1 MDKSYFDVK
10 PKGRHAQV
18 LAKPTAD
25 ALMEFCRQEP
35 EFEQAIMQ
43 SGKSFDDC
51 LNEITNGV
59 GSAISDLE
67 VYSRAVKFYFPV
79 ATVRFSMEIDLC
91 GNNGAVDPPITMT
104 KHDKPEQH
112 VSQHETAMQLSL
124 DSLLDF

>member
-1 MDKSYFDVK
+1 MDKSYFEVN

-18 LAKPTAD
+18 LAKPTAN

-51 LNEITNGV
+51 LNEITKGI
-59 GSAISDLE
+59 GSSISDLDL
-67 VYSRAVKFYFPV
+67 YSRAVKFYFPV
-79 ATVRFSMEIDLC
+79 AAVRFHMTIDLC

-104 KHDKPEQH
+104 KQEAPEP
-112 VSQHETAMQLSL
+112 MQLSL
-124 DSLLDF
+124 DDLLNF

>member
-1 MDKSYFDVK
+1 MDKKYFDVK
-10 PKGRHAQV
+10 PADKYAKAI
-18 LAKPTAD
+18 AKPTAD

-51 LNEITNGV
+51 LKEITKGI
-59 GSAISDLE
+59 GQSISDLE

-79 ATVRFSMEIDLC
+79 AAVRFHMTIDLC
-91 GNNGAVDPPITMT
+91 GDNGAADPPITMT
-104 KHDKPEQH
+104 KQDKPD
-112 VSQHETAMQLSL
+112 AMQLSL

>member
-1 MDKSYFDVK
+1 MDKSYFDVS
-10 PKGRHAQV
+10 PKGRHGRHAQV
-18 LAKPTAD
+18 IAKPTAD

-51 LNEITNGV
+51 LNEITKGI

-79 ATVRFSMEIDLC
+79 AAVRFHMTIDLC
-91 GNNGAVDPPITMT
+91 GDNGAVDPPITMT
-104 KHDKPEQH
+104 KQDKPEP
-112 VSQHETAMQLSL
+112 MQLSL

>member
-1 MDKSYFDVK
+1 MDKKYFDVS

-18 LAKPTAD
+18 IAGPTAD

-51 LNEITNGV
+51 LAAITKGI
-59 GSAISDLE
+59 GQSISDLE

-79 ATVRFSMEIDLC
+79 AAVRFHMTIDLC
-91 GNNGAVDPPITMT
+91 GDNGAVDPPITMIRQA
-104 KHDKPEQH
+104 KPEP
-112 VSQHETAMQLSL
+112 MQLSL

>member
-35 EFEQAIMQ
+35 EFEQAIEQ
-43 SGKSFDDC
+43 SGKTFDDC
-51 LNEITNGV
+51 LAAITKGI

-67 VYSRAVKFYFPV
+67 LYSRAVRFYFPV
-79 ATVRFSMEIDLC
+79 ASVRFHMTIDLC
-91 GNNGAVDPPITMT
+91 GNNGAADPPITMT
-104 KHDKPEQH
+104 QQDKPEP
-112 VSQHETAMQLSL
+112 MNLSL

>member
-1 MDKSYFDVK
+1 MDKSYFDVS
-10 PKGRHAQV
+10 PKDKHAQV
-18 LAKPTAD
+18 IAKQPTD

-51 LNEITNGV
+51 LKAITKGI

-79 ATVRFSMEIDLC
+79 ASVRFRMEIDLC
-91 GNNGAVDPPITMT
+91 GDNGAVDPPITMT
-104 KHDKPEQH
+104 KQENPEP
-112 VSQHETAMQLSL
+112 MQLSL

>member
-1 MDKSYFDVK
+1 MDKSYFDVN

-43 SGKSFDDC
+43 SGKSFTDC
-51 LNEITNGV
+51 LNEITKGI

-67 VYSRAVKFYFPV
+67 VYSRAVKFYFHV
-79 ATVRFSMEIDLC
+79 ATVRFHMTIDLC
-91 GNNGAVDPPITMT
+91 GDNGAVDPPITMT
-104 KHDKPEQH
+104 QQAKPEPID
-112 VSQHETAMQLSL
+112 LSL

>member
-10 PKGRHAQV
+10 PKGRHAQAI
-18 LAKPTAD
+18 AKPTAD

-51 LNEITNGV
+51 LNAITKGI
-59 GSAISDLE
+59 GQSISDLE

-79 ATVRFSMEIDLC
+79 AAVRFHMTIDLC
-91 GNNGAVDPPITMT
+91 GDNGAVDPPITMT
-104 KHDKPEQH
+104 KRDKPD
-112 VSQHETAMQLSL
+112 AMQLSL
-124 DSLLDF
+124 DDLLNF

>member
-18 LAKPTAD
+18 LAKPTAN

-35 EFEQAIMQ
+35 EFEQAIEQ
-43 SGKSFDDC
+43 SGKTFDDC
-51 LNEITNGV
+51 LTAITKGI
-59 GSAISDLE
+59 GSSISDLE

-79 ATVRFSMEIDLC
+79 AAVRFHMTIDLC
-91 GNNGAVDPPITMT
+91 GDNGAVDPPITQH
-104 KHDKPEQH
+104 KHDKPD
-112 VSQHETAMQLSL
+112 AMQLSL

>member
-18 LAKPTAD
+18 IAKPTAD

-35 EFEQAIMQ
+35 DFEQAIEQ
-43 SGKSFDDC
+43 SGKTFDDC
-51 LNEITNGV
+51 LTEITKGI
-59 GSAISDLE
+59 GGAISDLE

-79 ATVRFSMEIDLC
+79 AAVRFHMTIDLC
-91 GNNGAVDPPITMT
+91 GDNGAVDPPITMT
-104 KHDKPEQH
+104 KQDKPVQR
-112 VSQHETAMQLSL
+112 ETAMQLSL

>member
-35 EFEQAIMQ
+35 EFEQAIEQ
-43 SGKSFDDC
+43 SGKSFTDC
-51 LNEITNGV
+51 LNAITKGI

-79 ATVRFSMEIDLC
+79 AKVRFHMEIDLC
-91 GNNGAVDPPITMT
+91 GDNGATDPPITQH
-104 KHDKPEQH
+104 KQDKPEP
-112 VSQHETAMQLSL
+112 MQLSL

>member
-18 LAKPTAD
+18 IAKPTAD

-43 SGKSFDDC
+43 SGKTFDDC
-51 LNEITNGV
+51 LAAITKGI

-79 ATVRFSMEIDLC
+79 AAVRFRMEIDLC
-91 GNNGAVDPPITMT
+91 GDNGAVDPPITMT
-104 KHDKPEQH
+104 KQEQPEP
-112 VSQHETAMQLSL
+112 MQLSL